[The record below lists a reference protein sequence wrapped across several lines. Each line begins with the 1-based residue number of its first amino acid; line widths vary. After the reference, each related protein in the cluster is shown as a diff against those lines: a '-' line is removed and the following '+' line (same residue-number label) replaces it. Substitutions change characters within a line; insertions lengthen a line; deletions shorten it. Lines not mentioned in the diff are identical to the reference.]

1 MIHIFLFFGNLAK
14 LNLAAAAASKK
25 IAQKT
30 FKIGS
35 RSRSFHVERRTN
47 FYKSKQHSSLTK
59 DVLGPDFG

>member
-47 FYKSKQHSSLTK
+47 SS
-59 DVLGPDFG
+59 VLGT